1 MSSTVEIR
9 WHGRGGQGV
18 ITAAKILSEAAMIE
32 GKYFQA
38 LPDYGAERTGA
49 PIRAYT
55 RISTEPIVPYCQVT
69 QPDVVVVTDPTLLD
83 VVNVTEGLKPEG
95 VLVVNT
101 SVSPGTLRSRL
112 GYNGGKV
119 CTVNATTIAVETI
132 GRGMPNMPML
142 GALIKATD
150 LVGKESLV
158 EEIRQKL
165 GATLNKE
172 VVEWNIRAFERAYA
186 EAQVS

>member
-1 MSSTVEIR
+1 MSRTAEIR

-83 VVNVTEGLKPEG
+83 FVNVTEGLKPG
-95 VLVVNT
+95 GMLVVNT
-101 SVSPGTLRSRL
+101 SLSPDALRSQL
-112 GYNGGKV
+112 AYDKGKV
-119 CTVNATTIAVETI
+119 CTVDATTIAVETI
-132 GRGMPNMPML
+132 GRGMPNTPML
-142 GALIKATD
+142 GALIRATD
-150 LVGKESLV
+150 LVGKESMV
-158 EEIRQKL
+158 EEMQQKL
-165 GATLNKE
+165 GATLKQE
-172 VVEWNIRAFERAYA
+172 VVERNIRAFERAYDEA
-186 EAQVS
+186 EVS